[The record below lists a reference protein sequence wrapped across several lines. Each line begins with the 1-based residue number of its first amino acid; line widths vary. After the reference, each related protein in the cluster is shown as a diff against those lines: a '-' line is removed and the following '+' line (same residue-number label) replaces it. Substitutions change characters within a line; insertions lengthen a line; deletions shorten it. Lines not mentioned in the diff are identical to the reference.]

1 MSLPCSHA
9 RSPVS
14 QICSVIDHAQS
25 RPRDPSLPVSS
36 SLKSHGHSQNF
47 QAVTR
52 SRGNFQAVTRSQ
64 YRHSTVTVDADV
76 TISLVTCIHGGVPK
90 AIFNLG
96 GGVWHGMRVQS
107 HTLIIIIV
115 RGHFPPGEIAS
126 LVKPLSSLV
135 PGVPMAPGS
144 LPFAYSV

>member
-14 QICSVIDHAQS
+14 QSCSVIDHAQS
-25 RPRDPSLPVSS
+25 RPSLPVSG

-52 SRGNFQAVTRSQ
+52 SRGNFQAITRSQ
-64 YRHSTVTVDADV
+64 YRHSITVDADV
-76 TISLVTCIHGGVPK
+76 TIPLVTCIHGGVPK

-107 HTLIIIIV
+107 HSLIIIIV

-126 LVKPLSSLV
+126 LVKPLSSFV

-144 LPFAYSV
+144 LSFTYSV